1 MADYLIPLK
10 SDSPHFDL
18 SIDLSGREYRLEF
31 LWSVRESSW
40 YIRIYTDTDDHLHSA
55 KLVVNVPIGH
65 RSVDPRSVDPR
76 MPAGTLM
83 ATDTTGRDLE
93 PTWDESTQ
101 RGDLGRRVVLQ
112 YFEAV

>member
-18 SIDLSGREYRLEF
+18 SIDLSGREHRLEF
-31 LWSVRESSW
+31 HWSFREASW
-40 YIRIYTDTDDHLHSA
+40 YVRIYTDTD
-55 KLVVNVPIGH
+55 
-65 RSVDPRSVDPR
+65 
-76 MPAGTLM
+76 
-83 ATDTTGRDLE
+83 GRDLE

-112 YFEAV
+112 YFEAL